1 MCMRATRYTEGWDK
15 VQQKALVQWND
26 SANADEV
33 LWMVQVLFSHESLPW
48 ECLFLCIR
56 EYECV
61 LVKVQQ

>member
-33 LWMVQVLFSHESLPW
+33 LWMVQVLFSHESLPR
-48 ECLFLCIR
+48 ECLFIF
-56 EYECV
+56 V
-61 LVKVQQ
+61 H